1 MRNILPLL
9 LTLGCPLT
17 SKTEQPEDFSTCDG
31 DDGYGVSIGGLD
43 TASPALSIEGDTLTV
58 MVGYGGGC
66 EEHLFSICWPDATFL
81 ESAPV
86 QVNLEIWHGGKADMC
101 DAYFTGPVT
110 FDLSPLKA
118 AWKEAYGDSAGTIIL
133 NISGADESVEYSF
146 E

>member
-17 SKTEQPEDFSTCDG
+17 SKTDQPE
-31 DDGYGVSIGGLD
+31 
-43 TASPALSIEGDTLTV
+43 
-58 MVGYGGGC
+58 VGFGGGC
-66 EEHLFSICWPDATFL
+66 EEHLFSICWPEKSFL
-81 ESAPV
+81 ESDPV
-86 QVNLEIWHGGKADMC
+86 QVNLEIWHGGEPDMC

-118 AWKEAYGDSAGTIIL
+118 AWKEAYGDTAGTIIL